1 MDNYKA
7 ALYCRL
13 SEEDKNK
20 KSDSDDSESIQNQ
33 KAMLL
38 KYAADMNW
46 SVYDIYSD
54 DDRTGAD
61 RERPEFKRLIDDAEQ
76 KKFDVVLCKTQ
87 SRFTREVELVEKYIH
102 GLFPVWGIRFV
113 SIVDNADTENK
124 GNKKSRQINA
134 LVNEWYL
141 EDMSENIRSVLDSKR
156 RSGKHI
162 GSSALYGYKKDPC
175 KKGHL
180 IIDDEAAAVVRK
192 VFELFVSGMGKTR
205 IARYLNEHGVPSP
218 AVYKSIKNQDF
229 DSNLK
234 SGKLWRYPAVSSM
247 LANEMYIGNL
257 VQGKYGSAS
266 YKSKKNVSK
275 PKEEWICC
283 EGTHDAIIPRE
294 LWVKA
299 QDMIKNRKRPY
310 KTGVIGVFSGKVRC
324 SGCGGVMR
332 SVKSHNIRYL
342 QCSRKYVSP
351 GSCAGA
357 FISVSALES
366 AVFKALMEFSE
377 AADREKIRSEQAR
390 LRKNSK
396 SDGSAEQNAKMLKEK
411 AAEINDVIKSLY
423 IDKVRGVISESDFLM
438 MYHDIKNKADRI
450 NDELA
455 ADESAS
461 GNSEQNS
468 GCVIDDYTESGTLD
482 RALTDIMID
491 RIMIEKKDAQTG
503 EVPVTVYWNF

>member
-1 MDNYKA
+1 
-7 ALYCRL
+7 
-13 SEEDKNK
+13 
-20 KSDSDDSESIQNQ
+20 
-33 KAMLL
+33 
-38 KYAADMNW
+38 
-46 SVYDIYSD
+46 
-54 DDRTGAD
+54 
-61 RERPEFKRLIDDAEQ
+61 
-76 KKFDVVLCKTQ
+76 
-87 SRFTREVELVEKYIH
+87 
-102 GLFPVWGIRFV
+102 
-113 SIVDNADTENK
+113 
-124 GNKKSRQINA
+124 
-134 LVNEWYL
+134 
-141 EDMSENIRSVLDSKR
+141 
-156 RSGKHI
+156 
-162 GSSALYGYKKDPC
+162 
-175 KKGHL
+175 
-180 IIDDEAAAVVRK
+180 
-192 VFELFVSGMGKTR
+192 
-205 IARYLNEHGVPSP
+205 
-218 AVYKSIKNQDF
+218 
-229 DSNLK
+229 
-234 SGKLWRYPAVSSM
+234 
-247 LANEMYIGNL
+247 
-257 VQGKYGSAS
+257 
-266 YKSKKNVSK
+266 
-275 PKEEWICC
+275 
-283 EGTHDAIIPRE
+283 
-294 LWVKA
+294 
-299 QDMIKNRKRPY
+299 
-310 KTGVIGVFSGKVRC
+310 
-324 SGCGGVMR
+324 MR

-342 QCSRKYVSP
+342 QCSQKYVSP

-366 AVFKALMEFSE
+366 TVFKALMEFSE